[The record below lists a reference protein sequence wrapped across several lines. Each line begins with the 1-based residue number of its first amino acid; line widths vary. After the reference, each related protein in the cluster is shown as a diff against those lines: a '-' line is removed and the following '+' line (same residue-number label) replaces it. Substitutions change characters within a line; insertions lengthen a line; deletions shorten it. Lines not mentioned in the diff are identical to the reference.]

1 LSQTDQTPS
10 KPPPRPR
17 PRLHHSL
24 LGELAFVVAV
34 LLAIVV
40 GVRFG
45 PLTEPG
51 RAVVTA
57 YLDGQSLGQ
66 WGRLHVEGLQGDI
79 WSDFTIG
86 RLSVS
91 DPHGVWLDV
100 ERLRVTWRMSE
111 LIRRRFHAQA
121 VSAARVRLFRRP
133 LLGPPPPGGQAPLS
147 LIIDRMTLRLESRPE
162 LSVRPGLFDI
172 TASLDADRGGG
183 LGGAIKAQ
191 SLLRAGDGLDARFEL
206 FLTKRLFIDA
216 RAREGVGGAI
226 AGALGL
232 PADQSFGLNAQ
243 ADGDRSEGQ
252 FHLRV
257 ASGAQTPARVDGVW
271 TKTGGSAKANLSL
284 AASSLT
290 APFARAIGPEVEIT
304 VKGQGADRG
313 LLTLA
318 GAIQAENLSATAAGL
333 IDRDRLTAPKG
344 LRVSATIKDLTRIVA
359 TPAMGGGAFN
369 GTLIGALADW
379 RLTGAVGVDR
389 IGIDGYTLARADGPI
404 SLGLAK
410 RELRLQ
416 ANLIGQ
422 GGAGRGLLAAL
433 AGPSPRASLQASRL
447 ADGRLLV
454 RALSAD
460 GAGLGLTAAG
470 DRNLFG
476 GLSLKG
482 ALRLS
487 NLSAAQ
493 AGAGGQIDARWSA
506 SQARASAPWRLAL
519 DAQAQ
524 ALATGYAEI
533 DRLLGSK
540 PMLAAQADYGQGVIT
555 VSDARL
561 SGAAAGVGAKGLVGP
576 DGALKLSL
584 DWTAQGPF
592 EAGPVEIAGKA
603 SGAGA
608 ITGSWTA
615 PRALL
620 LANFERI
627 DLPSLSLTPAHVVV
641 LFARTAAADTDGMI
655 TVDAGGEYG
664 PARAKAGFHLV
675 DGGVELK
682 DVDAV
687 AGGLAV
693 RGSLNLRKTSP
704 PLADLTASLGPG
716 AFASAGSA
724 NARIQ
729 ILDAVG
735 GPVGLVRISA
745 EGLVPRGSGLLV
757 QSARATGEGPLSRL
771 PFTVNAQVIDNGTPI
786 RFTGSGVGAQSGQV
800 LTVSLDASGQM
811 RKAEFHTLSP
821 AQFTFAGP
829 EISSRLSLSLG
840 GGHAEISTRQDG
852 ESASAKGVLTGVDL
866 AALNEGVVGKFNAD
880 FSLGGRG
887 ADLQGALNA
896 RLTGA
901 RSRDAVSTQALEGSV
916 NASLAGQRLVFD
928 ASGGGSNGGG
938 RATVHVV
945 LPAEAAAAPFR
956 IAVDRTRPIEGRFDA
971 DSELQPIWDLFFG
984 GEYALGGRLVAH
996 GALAGSLNDPVV
1008 TGQAELT
1015 GGRLEDAATGL
1026 KLRNLSASVDLKQNV
1041 VNVRAFSATD
1051 TKAGTV
1057 AGEGRL
1063 SLIRGGDSTLTL
1075 NVHGFQLLDN
1085 DAAKATATG
1094 VVTVTRGAAGQV
1106 KLAGQLNID
1115 HADISAI
1122 NRTPPG
1128 VVGLDV
1134 IERNRPFGEDEAA
1147 PPPTGREPAITLDIK
1162 LRAGKGVFLKGLGLN
1177 AEMSLDADV
1186 AGTTAA
1192 PELRGTARVQRGV
1205 YDFAGKRFDIDD
1217 SSVVYLDSSLDRIR
1231 LDLSARR
1238 DDPTLTAV
1246 INIKGTAAKPEITL
1260 TSSPTLPSD
1269 EVLSQ
1274 VLFGKSAAQLSGIE
1288 AAQLAA
1294 AVTTLATGGGFDVM
1308 GGLRNF
1314 ARLDRLALGA
1324 DTLGAPTVSGGKYIS
1339 DKVYLELTGGGRQGP
1354 SAQIEVRA
1362 GRGLSI
1368 LSQVGGVEGAKLA
1381 VRWRLDYGKAKTP
1394 RGVK

>member
-1 LSQTDQTPS
+1 
-10 KPPPRPR
+10 
-17 PRLHHSL
+17 LHHSL
-24 LGELAFVVAV
+24 LAELAVVVAV

-57 YLDGQSLGQ
+57 YLDGRSLGQ
-66 WGRLHVEGLQGDI
+66 WGRLHVEGLGGDI
-79 WSDFTIG
+79 WSDFTIA
-86 RLSVS
+86 RLSIS
-91 DPHGVWLDV
+91 DQQGVWLDV
-100 ERLRVTWRMSE
+100 ERLRVKWRMSE

-121 VSAARVRLFRRP
+121 ISAGQVRLFRRP
-133 LLGPPPPGGQAPLS
+133 LLGPPPPAEGKAPLS
-147 LIIDRMTLRLESRPE
+147 LIIDRVTLRLESRPE

-172 TASLDADRGGG
+172 TASLDVDRGGG
-183 LGGAIKAQ
+183 LGGAIRAE
-191 SLLRAGDGLDARFEL
+191 SLLRAGDGLDARFDL

-216 RAREGVGGAI
+216 RVREGAGGAI

-232 PADQSFGLNAQ
+232 PADQPFDLTAK
-243 ADGDRSEGQ
+243 ADGGRSDGQ
-252 FHLRV
+252 LHLRV
-257 ASGAQTPARVDGVW
+257 ASGAQTPARVDGAW
-271 TKTGGSAKANLSL
+271 TKTGGSAKANLLL

-290 APFARAIGPEVEIT
+290 APFGRAIGPEVEIT
-304 VKGQGADRG
+304 LKGQAADRD
-313 LLTLA
+313 LLTVA
-318 GAIQAENLSATAAGL
+318 GSIQAENLSATAAGL
-333 IDRDRLTAPKG
+333 VDRDRLTAPNG
-344 LRVSATIKDLTRIVA
+344 LRVSAMIKDLTRIVA
-359 TPAMGGGAFN
+359 APAMGGGAFN
-369 GTLIGALADW
+369 GTLIGGLAGW

-389 IGIDGYTLARADGPI
+389 IGIDGYSLARADGPI

-416 ANLIGQ
+416 ASLTGQ

-433 AGPSPRASLQASRL
+433 AGPAPRASLQASRL

-460 GAGLGLTAAG
+460 GAGLGLTASG

-476 GLSLKG
+476 GLSLNG
-482 ALRLS
+482 TLRLS

-493 AGAGGQIDARWSA
+493 AGAGGRIDARWSA

-519 DAQAQ
+519 DAQGQ
-524 ALATGYAEI
+524 AVATGYAEI

-540 PMLAAQADYGQGVIT
+540 PTLAAQADYAQGVFT

-561 SGAAAGVGAKGLVGP
+561 AGAAASMGAKGLVGP
-576 DGALKLSL
+576 DGGLKLSL

-615 PRALL
+615 PRAIL
-620 LANFERI
+620 LANFDRI
-627 DLPSLSLTPAHVVV
+627 DLPSLSLTPAHVVI
-641 LFARTAAADTDGMI
+641 LLARTAAADTDGLI

-716 AFASAGSA
+716 AFASAGTA
-724 NARIQ
+724 NARIE
-729 ILDAVG
+729 ILDAG
-735 GPVGLVRISA
+735 GRGPVGSIRISA

-757 QSARATGEGPLSRL
+757 QSARATAEGPLSRL
-771 PFTVNAQVIDNGTPI
+771 PFMVTAQVIDNGTPI
-786 RFTGSGVGAQSGQV
+786 RFSGSGVAAQSGQA
-800 LTVSLDASGQM
+800 LTVSFDGGGRM

-821 AQFTFAGP
+821 AQFTFTGA

-840 GGHAEISTRQDG
+840 GGRAEITTRQDD
-852 ESASAKGVLTGVDL
+852 ESASAKGVLTAVDL
-866 AALNEGVVGKFNAD
+866 AALNEDMVGKFNAD

-896 RLTGA
+896 RLTDA

-916 NASLAGQRLVFD
+916 NASLAGQRLVLD

-971 DSELQPIWDLFFG
+971 DGELQPIWDLFFG
-984 GEYALGGRLVAH
+984 GEYAFGGRLVAH
-996 GALAGSLNDPVV
+996 GALAGSLNDPVM

-1015 GGRLEDAATGL
+1015 NGRLEDAATGL
-1026 KLRNLSASVDLKQNV
+1026 KLRNLAASVDLKQSV
-1041 VNVRAFSATD
+1041 VNVRGFSATD
-1051 TKAGTV
+1051 AKAGTV
-1057 AGEGRL
+1057 AGDGRL
-1063 SLIRGGDSTLTL
+1063 SLIKGGDSTLTL
-1075 NVHGFQLLDN
+1075 TVHGFQLLDN

-1094 VVTVTRGAAGQV
+1094 AVTVTRGAAGQV

-1115 HADISAI
+1115 RADISAI

-1134 IERNRPFGEDEAA
+1134 IERNRPDGEDQAA
-1147 PPPTGREPAITLDIK
+1147 PPPTGREPAMALDVK

-1192 PELRGTARVQRGV
+1192 PQLRGTARVQRGV

-1339 DKVYLELTGGGRQGP
+1339 DRVYVELTGGGRQGP

-1368 LSQVGGVEGAKLA
+1368 LSQVGGLEGAKLA
-1381 VRWRLDYGKAKTP
+1381 VRWRMDYGKAKTP
-1394 RGVK
+1394 RGGK